1 MSFLFLSFAT
11 PPTLLLCLKF
21 VSRTFSV
28 IQSKVE
34 SKRDI
39 HYLMMTKNSNLFAS
53 HEKVIVIELL
63 HVRITTRVSY

>member
-1 MSFLFLSFAT
+1 MSFLFLSLPT

-34 SKRDI
+34 SKRNI